1 MSEVFKAIEKAKQYC
16 LDHMDLNN
24 IYIHTYAPSHRFDD
38 RAFVEEVVQKIDDI
52 AESMMYVKD
61 GSARSEAA
69 KRLRNLAYN
78 SWISTDMKKELY
90 TIANIMDN
98 EFALAKESTEN
109 DFMPFHICEPL
120 LAFLDSYYQNGG
132 AISKQVLD
140 KIMEYCS
147 DIETNYQRM
156 INHEKEM
163 YVDYLELK
171 EAVEKIL
178 E

>member
-24 IYIHTYAPSHRFDD
+24 IYSHTYAPGHRFDD
-38 RAFVEEVVQKIDDI
+38 TAFVEEVVQKIDDI

-61 GSARSEAA
+61 GAACSEAA
-69 KRLRNLAYN
+69 KRLRNLTYN
-78 SWISTDMKKELY
+78 SWISTSMKKELY

-98 EFALAKESTEN
+98 EFALAKESTKN

-132 AISKQVLD
+132 AISKQALD

-147 DIETNYQRM
+147 DIETNYQKM

-163 YVDYLELK
+163 YADYLELK